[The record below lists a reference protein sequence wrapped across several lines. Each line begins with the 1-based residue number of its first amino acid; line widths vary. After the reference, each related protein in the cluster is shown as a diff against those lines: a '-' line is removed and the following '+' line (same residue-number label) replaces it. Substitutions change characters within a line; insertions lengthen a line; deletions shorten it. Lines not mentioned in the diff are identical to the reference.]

1 MHLRPT
7 TRALLLLVA
16 VSGGSLASLWAQLG
30 PAAPLSQAGVA
41 TAQNSALYPV
51 AGIVINSVTGQPIP
65 RALVQIAGPEHYSVL
80 TGADGKFHLDRV
92 PQGQFPITVQKPGF
106 FSERELTR
114 VFGSVQAGPGM
125 AQVVLKLVPE
135 GVIYGR
141 ITDAEGESLEGA
153 FAKVFYPQI
162 VDGRR
167 SFQQQFGAQ
176 TNGEGE
182 FRIFDLRPG
191 TYYVGVGT
199 EGNTFYPGVRDIES
213 AAPIRVAPAEP
224 VRLDFRIQADVKY
237 RISGRVSG
245 MPPAA
250 SVNLSLVGSNLGY
263 STKSFAGG
271 RDGSFAQIMP
281 AGRYVLQASA
291 VLGDNQLAA
300 SVPLD
305 LTANIEGVR
314 LNLAPTATIP
324 IQVDFA
330 LTQKLNPQ
338 LPDGQPGVSVRLIP
352 KDSDVTHQ
360 EYDAGIRLDLPPGQR
375 TFAVANVPSGA
386 YRVAIMPYGEWYVRA
401 ARRGGTDLLTQDLF
415 VNSGGIEAPI
425 EVMLRDDFAS
435 LRGTVSTVG
444 RAAPCDVLLIPERA
458 QEPAIMI
465 AVDETGRFQIDSM
478 APGGY
483 TLFAFDRVEDLEY
496 RNPEAMRPYAT
507 GAQSVQLL
515 PGGQVS
521 VNLQLQNRRE
531 Y

>member
-1 MHLRPT
+1 M
-7 TRALLLLVA
+7 
-16 VSGGSLASLWAQLG
+16 
-30 PAAPLSQAGVA
+30 
-41 TAQNSALYPV
+41 
-51 AGIVINSVTGQPIP
+51 
-65 RALVQIAGPEHYSVL
+65 
-80 TGADGKFHLDRV
+80 
-92 PQGQFPITVQKPGF
+92 
-106 FSERELTR
+106 
-114 VFGSVQAGPGM
+114 
-125 AQVVLKLVPE
+125 
-135 GVIYGR
+135 
-141 ITDAEGESLEGA
+141 
-153 FAKVFYPQI
+153 
-162 VDGRR
+162 
-167 SFQQQFGAQ
+167 
-176 TNGEGE
+176 
-182 FRIFDLRPG
+182 
-191 TYYVGVGT
+191 
-199 EGNTFYPGVRDIES
+199 
-213 AAPIRVAPAEP
+213 
-224 VRLDFRIQADVKY
+224 QADVKY

-281 AGRYVLQASA
+281 AGHYVLQASA

-324 IQVDFA
+324 IRVDFA

-352 KDSDVTHQ
+352 KDSDVTNQ

-444 RAAPCDVLLIPERA
+444 RADPCDVLLIPQRA

-507 GAQSVQLL
+507 DAQSVQLL
-515 PGGQVS
+515 PGGRVS